1 VTGSRVDKA
10 GGMCEIY
17 NQVMNKWTDLPQ
29 MKSPRHYHS
38 SCAFNSG
45 QIFVFC
51 GINNPTKKYMNT
63 IEMLD
68 ISMFQHGIVTQWQ
81 PFEIN

>member
-1 VTGSRVDKA
+1 
-10 GGMCEIY
+10 
-17 NQVMNKWTDLPQ
+17 
-29 MKSPRHYHS
+29 
-38 SCAFNSG
+38 
-45 QIFVFC
+45 
-51 GINNPTKKYMNT
+51 MNT